1 MDFLQALRN
10 VGANIPRPIQKVV
23 KAVPFL
29 GDVINVG
36 GAFLDPKENLK
47 KNALDALLVG
57 GGGALTSAA
66 TAGIDAVPALA
77 NLVVSNIPRKNF
89 PTNIRKTLND
99 AEYALH
105 HADVANWLQSGADQL
120 YYRKTFGVS
129 PDARDKNLAAYL
141 NPAVLRDAQKI
152 QQVAQPAPT
161 ETNTGSD
168 APKQPNTGTVG
179 GNYTTNESAP
189 LKGDTSQKLPGSYP
203 QIRFAV
209 TPDNVD
215 QITEVTELLRVIK
228 SMEAF
233 NKNYAAPALN

>member
-10 VGANIPRPIQKVV
+10 VGANIPRPVQKVV

-29 GDVINVG
+29 GDVINIG
-36 GAFLDPKENLK
+36 GAFLDPKENLR

-66 TAGIDAVPALA
+66 TAGIDAIPALT
-77 NLVVSNIPRKNF
+77 NLVVSNIPRKKF
-89 PTNIRKTLND
+89 PTDIRKTLND

-120 YYRKTFGVS
+120 YYGKTFGVS

-141 NPAVLRDAQKI
+141 NPAKLRNVQKT

-161 ETNTGSD
+161 GANTGLD
-168 APKQPNTGTVG
+168 APTQPNTGTVG
-179 GNYTTNESAP
+179 
-189 LKGDTSQKLPGSYP
+189 DTSQNLPGSYP
-203 QIRFAV
+203 QLRFAV

-215 QITEVTELLRVIK
+215 QIAEVTELLRVIK

>member
-10 VGANIPRPIQKVV
+10 VGANIPRPVQKVV

-36 GAFLDPKENLK
+36 GAFLDPKENLR

-66 TAGIDAVPALA
+66 TAGIDAIPALA
-77 NLVVSNIPRKNF
+77 NLVVSNLPRKNY
-89 PTNIRKTLND
+89 PTDIRKALND

-120 YYRKTFGVS
+120 YYKKTFGVS
-129 PDARDKNLAAYL
+129 PDAREKNLAAYL
-141 NPAVLRDAQKI
+141 NPAKLRDAQQT

-161 ETNTGSD
+161 GSNTGVD

-179 GNYTTNESAP
+179 
-189 LKGDTSQKLPGSYP
+189 DTSQNLPGSYS
-203 QIRFAV
+203 QLRFAV

>member
-10 VGANIPRPIQKVV
+10 VGANIPRPVQKVV

-36 GAFLDPKENLK
+36 GAFLDPKENLR

-77 NLVVSNIPRKNF
+77 NLVVSNLPRKNY
-89 PTNIRKTLND
+89 PADIRKALND

-120 YYRKTFGVS
+120 YYKKTFGVS
-129 PDARDKNLAAYL
+129 PDAREKNLAAYL
-141 NPAVLRDAQKI
+141 NPARLRNAQKT

-161 ETNTGSD
+161 ESNTGVD
-168 APKQPNTGTVG
+168 APKQPSTGTVG
-179 GNYTTNESAP
+179 
-189 LKGDTSQKLPGSYP
+189 DTSQNLPGSYS
-203 QIRFAV
+203 QLRFAV

-215 QITEVTELLRVIK
+215 KITEVTELLRVIK

-233 NKNYAAPALN
+233 NKNYADPASN